1 MKVDIH
7 YTSFNLR
14 KDTESIVATA
24 GAIAF
29 FNDHDIPYIL
39 EERDM
44 FGGGKKE
51 MITWHES
58 ATPIE
63 LVDFT
68 LDVMH
73 EYANR
78 YELFFQIGK
87 ESVSIHFIEK

>member
-7 YTSFNLR
+7 YTSFNMR
-14 KDTESIVATA
+14 KDTESIVATS

-29 FNDHDIPYIL
+29 FNDHDIPHVL
-39 EERDM
+39 EEHDR

-63 LVDFT
+63 LVDFSI
-68 LDVMH
+68 DVMH
-73 EYANR
+73 EYAQR
-78 YELFFQIGK
+78 YNLIFQIGK
-87 ESVSIHFIEK
+87 ETVVIKFDEK